1 MPDILFN
8 MSDRQREVF
17 FETIS
22 RMADAVK
29 PEAIICYGSRKTNRE
44 AWSAFSHSQTL
55 DSYTHYDILII
66 TRSGER
72 CKDHEVFD
80 KVNQLNNEA
89 IRFIPVVHPLKAV
102 QEAIQKDSR
111 FFTTVCRKGV
121 LVYGE
126 AMPEVG
132 FESVEAC
139 QRDQSHWK
147 HHFGLAKQFLCGAE
161 HYISNAQ
168 PSLSVF
174 MLHQA
179 TEHACIAII
188 HACLG
193 YRSATHSLSRLLAL
207 TENISPELSGLFPRH
222 TESEKELF
230 SLLAHAYSDVR
241 YRQTFAISLEDA
253 KTLFERVKELTGF
266 TESIYNEVQN
276 QDKADIEV
284 TRREKRDKDATFELP

>member
-1 MPDILFN
+1 MN
-8 MSDRQREVF
+8 DRQREVF

-22 RMADAVK
+22 RVADAVK

-44 AWSAFSHSQTL
+44 IWSAFSHSQEF
-55 DSYTHYDILII
+55 DSHTHYDILII
-66 TRSGER
+66 SRLGEK

-80 KVNQLNNEA
+80 KVNQLNCEA
-89 IRFIPVVHPLKAV
+89 MRLITVVHPLKAV
-102 QEAIQKDSR
+102 QEAIQKGSR
-111 FFTTVCRKGV
+111 FFTTVCRKGI

-126 AMPEVG
+126 TKPEVG
-132 FESVEAC
+132 LESAETC
-139 QRDQSHWK
+139 PYNQSQWV

-161 HYISNAQ
+161 HYLSNAQ

-207 TENISPELSGLFPRH
+207 TENISTEFSGLFPRH

-253 KTLFERVKELTGF
+253 KTLFKRVKELIGI
-266 TESIYNEVQN
+266 TERINNEFQN
-276 QDKADIEV
+276 QDEV
-284 TRREKRDKDATFELP
+284 ELYLVNKEIG

>member
-1 MPDILFN
+1 

-22 RMADAVK
+22 RVADAVK

-44 AWSAFSHSQTL
+44 PWSAFSHSQTL

-89 IRFIPVVHPLKAV
+89 IRLIPVVHPLKAV
-102 QEAIQKDSR
+102 QEAIQKGSR
-111 FFTTVCRKGV
+111 FFTIVCRKGM

-126 AMPEVG
+126 TKLEVG
-132 FESVEAC
+132 LESAETC
-139 QRDQSHWK
+139 PYNQSYWT
-147 HHFGLAKQFLCGAE
+147 HHFGLAKQFLHGAE
-161 HYISNAQ
+161 HYLSNAQ

-188 HACLG
+188 HVCLG

-222 TESEKELF
+222 TEAERELF

-241 YRQTFAISLEDA
+241 YRQTFTISLENG
-253 KTLFERVKELTGF
+253 KTLFERVKVLTGIA
-266 TESIYNEVQN
+266 ERIHKEISISP
-276 QDKADIEV
+276 KLSSTA
-284 TRREKRDKDATFELP
+284 

>member
-1 MPDILFN
+1 

-22 RMADAVK
+22 RVVDAVK
-29 PEAIICYGSRKTNRE
+29 PEAIICFGSRKTNRE

-80 KVNQLNNEA
+80 KVNLLNNEA
-89 IRFIPVVHPLKAV
+89 IRLTPVVHPLKAV
-102 QEAIQKDSR
+102 EEAIRKGSR

-126 AMPEVG
+126 AKPEVG
-132 FESVEAC
+132 FESVETC
-139 QRDQSHWK
+139 PYDQSHWK
-147 HHFGLAKQFLCGAE
+147 HYFGLANQFLCGAE
-161 HYISNAQ
+161 HYLSNAQ

-179 TEHACIAII
+179 TEHTCIAII

-193 YRSATHSLSRLLAL
+193 YRSATHSLNRLLAL
-207 TENISPELSGLFPRH
+207 TENISPELTGLFPRH
-222 TESEKELF
+222 TEAERELF

-241 YRQTFAISLEDA
+241 YRQTFAISLEEA
-253 KTLFERVKELTGF
+253 KTLFERVKELTGIA
-266 TESIYNEVQN
+266 ERIYNEVPN
-276 QDKADIEV
+276 LNEADSYRLIQ
-284 TRREKRDKDATFELP
+284 KIAF

>member
-1 MPDILFN
+1 MPDVLFK

-22 RMADAVK
+22 RVADAVK

-44 AWSAFSHSQTL
+44 VWSAFSHSTTL
-55 DSYTHYDILII
+55 DFHVHYDILII
-66 TRSGER
+66 TRSGEK

-80 KVNQLNNEA
+80 KVNQLSSEA
-89 IRFIPVVHPLKAV
+89 LRLIPVVHSLKAV
-102 QEAIQKDSR
+102 QEAIQKGSR

-126 AMPEVG
+126 AKPEVG
-132 FESVEAC
+132 FESAETC
-139 QRDQSHWK
+139 PYDQSHWI
-147 HHFGLAKQFLCGAE
+147 HHFGLAKQFLDGAE
-161 HYISNAQ
+161 HYLSNAQ

-188 HACLG
+188 QACLG

-207 TENISPELSGLFPRH
+207 TENISPELTGLFPRH
-222 TESEKELF
+222 TEEERELF

-241 YRQTFAISLEDA
+241 YRQAFTISLEDA
-253 KTLFERVKELTGF
+253 KTLFERVKELIGIA
-266 TESIYNEVQN
+266 ERIYNEVPNLNEADSYRLN
-276 QDKADIEV
+276 QEIV
-284 TRREKRDKDATFELP
+284 F

>member
-8 MSDRQREVF
+8 MNDRQREVF

-22 RMADAVK
+22 RVADAVK

-44 AWSAFSHSQTL
+44 AWSAFSHSPEL
-55 DSYTHYDILII
+55 GSYVHYDILII

-80 KVNQLNNEA
+80 KVNQLNSEA
-89 IRFIPVVHPLKAV
+89 IRLIPVVHPLKAV
-102 QEAIQKDSR
+102 QEAIQKGSR
-111 FFTTVCRKGV
+111 FFTIVCRKGA

-126 AMPEVG
+126 AKPEVG
-132 FESVEAC
+132 FESVETC
-139 QRDQSHWK
+139 PYDQSHWI

-161 HYISNAQ
+161 HYLCGAQ

-222 TESEKELF
+222 TEAERELF

-241 YRQTFAISLEDA
+241 YRQTFTISLENG
-253 KTLFERVKELTGF
+253 KTLFER
-266 TESIYNEVQN
+266 
-276 QDKADIEV
+276 
-284 TRREKRDKDATFELP
+284 